1 MNEVEKIEKNPQTG
15 RNVKKKMEEYEYDP
29 DLEPAYMSSML
40 KQFNKTLSEGYFPM
54 VIVDAVNSKITD
66 FDQFWSCAKVKG
78 FEAFVVELKE
88 SVEVCTS
95 RNTHNRARKEIEVLA
110 AQWEST
116 PAHFLQ
122 LDVTSLLYDRA
133 IDEVDM
139 EMANSD
145 EENSDEDSKLDNLK
159 KPPDKT
165 NWMVSRNTSIR
176 EIKRKK
182 ACR

>member
-1 MNEVEKIEKNPQTG
+1 
-15 RNVKKKMEEYEYDP
+15 
-29 DLEPAYMSSML
+29 
-40 KQFNKTLSEGYFPM
+40 
-54 VIVDAVNSKITD
+54 
-66 FDQFWSCAKVKG
+66 
-78 FEAFVVELKE
+78 
-88 SVEVCTS
+88 
-95 RNTHNRARKEIEVLA
+95 LA

-159 KPPDKT
+159 KPPDK
-165 NWMVSRNTSIR
+165 V
-176 EIKRKK
+176 
-182 ACR
+182 